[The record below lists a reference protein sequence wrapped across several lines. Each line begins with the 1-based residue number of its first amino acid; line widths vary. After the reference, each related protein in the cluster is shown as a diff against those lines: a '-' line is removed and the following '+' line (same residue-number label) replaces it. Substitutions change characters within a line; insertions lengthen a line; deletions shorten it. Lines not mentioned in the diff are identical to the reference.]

1 MADPIIGAAPNV
13 KEKAHFVWLKV
24 VGVLAAAGV
33 VVMAIGNGHHGGKQL
48 EAIDRTV
55 DRQGVELKIQE
66 IETKAGLE
74 ISMDDRQFDQMVEVL
89 NADNTPQVTPDPIV
103 IPAPVAAIAA
113 LPVVAKIETNGELK
127 TVNTNVGQV
136 YRAVPAA
143 RTQIER
149 SADHSLNFHY
159 NINVV
164 GPGNSL
170 AHFSN

>member
-1 MADPIIGAAPNV
+1 M
-13 KEKAHFVWLKV
+13 
-24 VGVLAAAGV
+24 
-33 VVMAIGNGHHGGKQL
+33 